1 MRYEVV
7 NVKLLNEFLK
17 AHRKMEEREATIMHL
32 QKQIEALLARLHS
45 VQEIYVLT
53 LLAVASQAVSQC

>member
-45 VQEIYVLT
+45 VRRFM
-53 LLAVASQAVSQC
+53 C

>member
-7 NVKLLNEFLK
+7 NVKLLDEFLK

-32 QKQIEALLARLHS
+32 QSKLKRFWRVSAL
-45 VQEIYVLT
+45 
-53 LLAVASQAVSQC
+53 C